1 MWLRLDLQFSHPS
14 SLREDSIVRTDRPIQ
29 SKGLGGM
36 CIVDPQT
43 SEIRRATWV
52 DRVQIDSTIHSVFC
66 PTFVTCCIFGSP
78 FMAAPGQASELRDAV
93 WNHEVPVEIP
103 SSFVSFVVHNE
114 LEGSICPLRIVVL
127 GFNLKE

>member
-1 MWLRLDLQFSHPS
+1 
-14 SLREDSIVRTDRPIQ
+14 
-29 SKGLGGM
+29 
-36 CIVDPQT
+36 
-43 SEIRRATWV
+43 
-52 DRVQIDSTIHSVFC
+52 
-66 PTFVTCCIFGSP
+66 
-78 FMAAPGQASELRDAV
+78 MAAPGQASELRDAV